1 MEHDVSYISILIIPI
16 ISFIFYLISKGLVV
30 LAIFISSFFT
40 LLSLYVFSNFDQKET
55 LNVIMYNGR
64 LYFNLSEDRLFSV
77 ELSEEKMLSE
87 VIKKVVLEE
96 MVTIRTSVDRIDFIN
111 FQDDI
116 LNRELN
122 KLIQSEVN

>member
-1 MEHDVSYISILIIPI
+1 
-16 ISFIFYLISKGLVV
+16 
-30 LAIFISSFFT
+30 
-40 LLSLYVFSNFDQKET
+40 
-55 LNVIMYNGR
+55 MYNGR